1 MALLYHFDWDASKA
15 RSNQHK
21 HGVSF
26 QLATTVFRD
35 PLALTI
41 YDDEHSE
48 NEERWVTLGR
58 AGNGR
63 TLVVVHTSV
72 QTLPTEIRVRIIS
85 ARKADRDEIRDYEET
100 PR

>member
-1 MALLYHFDWDASKA
+1 MAQVYHFDWDANKA
-15 RSNQHK
+15 RSNQRK

-48 NEERWVTLGR
+48 GEERWVTLGR
-58 AGNGR
+58 AGNGH

-72 QTLPTEIRVRIIS
+72 QTESTEIRVRIIS
-85 ARKADRDEIRDYEET
+85 ARRADRDEIRDYEET

>member
-1 MALLYHFDWDASKA
+1 MVRVYHFDWDANKA
-15 RSNQHK
+15 RGNQRK

-41 YDDEHSE
+41 YDDEHSAD
-48 NEERWVTLGR
+48 EERWVTLGR
-58 AGNGR
+58 AGNGH

-72 QTLPTEIRVRIIS
+72 QMLPTAIKVRIIS